1 MLGIKIL
8 KGLRVGKVGIVH
20 ESENRKTK
28 MDKKALSENKGKGTE
43 TKLNDKKQKDIII
56 GETVSRKDHQNL
68 ALNTEIEENKQEVNA
83 VEEIALTTEN
93 TVVNRETKISEQT
106 GVGENER
113 KSEKENV
120 SVPYA
125 EKNETS
131 KVPNVEDGTSG
142 NELTLPM
149 TEEKDLNTQRDD
161 NNEEQM
167 FEQELQYFNELSTN
181 AESETEAVFSQE
193 N

>member
-28 MDKKALSENKGKGTE
+28 TDKKASSENKGKGTE
-43 TKLNDKKQKDIII
+43 TKLKAKKQKDI
-56 GETVSRKDHQNL
+56 GETVSRKDNQNL
-68 ALNTEIEENKQEVNA
+68 ALNTEIKENKQEVNA

-93 TVVNRETKISEQT
+93 TVVNRDTKISEQT
-106 GVGENER
+106 GVGENVR

-120 SVPYA
+120 SVPDA
-125 EKNETS
+125 EKDETS
-131 KVPNVEDGTSG
+131 KVHNEEDGTSG

-149 TEEKDLNTQRDD
+149 TEEKDLNTQTDAV
-161 NNEEQM
+161 NEEQM

-181 AESETEAVFSQE
+181 AESGTEAVFSQE

>member
-28 MDKKALSENKGKGTE
+28 TDKKASSENKGKGTE
-43 TKLNDKKQKDIII
+43 TKSNDKKQEDI

-83 VEEIALTTEN
+83 VKNIALTPEN
-93 TVVNRETKISEQT
+93 TVVNRDTKISEQT
-106 GVGENER
+106 GVGENVRE
-113 KSEKENV
+113 SEKENV
-120 SVPYA
+120 SVPDA
-125 EKNETS
+125 EKDETS
-131 KVPNVEDGTSG
+131 KVYNEEDGTSG

-149 TEEKDLNTQRDD
+149 TEEKDLNTHRDD
-161 NNEEQM
+161 ENEEQM
-167 FEQELQYFNELSTN
+167 FEQELQYYNELSTK